1 MKVRKISSSGDYQMG
16 HGNADFL
23 QDTPEAVAQNVM
35 TRLALWR
42 GRWFID
48 TQDGTPWLQQI
59 LGKHEAVDVV
69 LRSRILETP
78 GVTAIDSF
86 EAVLDPD
93 TRRLTVSATISTQ
106 YGQTSFQEGLDA
118 YQ

>member
-1 MKVRKISSSGDYQMG
+1 MKVRKISASGDYQMG
-16 HGNADFL
+16 HGAIDFS

-42 GRWFID
+42 GTWFID
-48 TQDGTPWLQQI
+48 TTDGTPWLQEI

-78 GVTAIDSF
+78 GVTSIDSF
-86 EAVLDPD
+86 ESILDPN
-93 TRRLTVSATISTQ
+93 RRSLSINATISTR
-106 YGQTSFQEGLDA
+106 YGQTQLQGDLNDL
-118 YQ
+118 

>member
-23 QDTPEAVAQNVM
+23 QDTPEGVAQNVM

-42 GRWFID
+42 GTWFID
-48 TQDGTPWLQQI
+48 TTDGTPWLQEI

-69 LRSRILETP
+69 LRSRILATP
-78 GVTAIDSF
+78 GVLSIDSF
-86 EAVLDPD
+86 ESILDPNG
-93 TRRLTVSATISTQ
+93 RNLSINATISTR
-106 YGQTSFQEGLDA
+106 YGQTQLQGDLNDL
-118 YQ
+118 